1 METVQRVA
9 ATTASNAAHPST
21 KRAAPAP
28 APCPGAAA
36 SRRAQCCG
44 FLVNA
49 HVTKAPAAGQSKL
62 VKPSGVARTCSQ
74 RGV

>member
-9 ATTASNAAHPST
+9 ATTASKAAHPST
-21 KRAAPAP
+21 KRAAPS
-28 APCPGAAA
+28 PGEAA

-62 VKPSGVARTCSQ
+62 VKPGGVARTCSQ